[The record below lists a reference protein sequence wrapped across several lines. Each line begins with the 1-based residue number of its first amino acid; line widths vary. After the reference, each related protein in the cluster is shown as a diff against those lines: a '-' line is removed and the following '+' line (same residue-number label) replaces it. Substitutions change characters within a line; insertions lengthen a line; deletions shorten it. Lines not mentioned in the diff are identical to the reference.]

1 MTAFNFRLQ
10 KLLDIRTEKEEESKK
25 HFSEAQSQKDKTE
38 DLLNVMKQ
46 NYSKYNNVLNVGSVI
61 EQKIRRNYLND
72 LNTSIDEKVLEL
84 DKKIIILEDKRRDLK
99 TKQVDRKTVEILRQ
113 KREVEFLDLEKH
125 MEQTQNDEFALY
137 GYMRNRERR

>member
-25 HFSEAQSQKDKTE
+25 HFSEAQSQKEKTE

>member
-61 EQKIRRNYLND
+61 EQKIKRNYLNE

-84 DKKIIILEDKRRDLK
+84 DKRIIILEDKRRDLK